1 MRFSFLLLIMCIFSC
16 QPKHD
21 VPVTIELHN
30 NWQFKKATDSVWKSA
45 TVPGNVFSDLQENE
59 LIEDP
64 FIGDNEKEVQ
74 WVSQA
79 DWEYKTTFSVEEEI
93 LKKKNLELSFEGL
106 DTYASV
112 YLNDSLILKTNN
124 AFRAFEADVK
134 PLLKLKNELR
144 ILFESTSKQEEIEKL
159 KLNYELPEGE
169 RIFTRKA
176 QFQYGWDWGPKLN
189 TSGIWRPINL
199 VGWNDFRIED
209 INIIQNQLND

>member
-1 MRFSFLLLIMCIFSC
+1 MMLPI
-16 QPKHD
+16 
-21 VPVTIELHN
+21 TIELHN
-30 NWQFKKATDSVWKSA
+30 NWEFKKATDSVWKSA
-45 TVPGNVFSDLQENE
+45 TVPGNVFSDLLENE

-134 PLLKLKNELR
+134 PLLKLENELR

-159 KLNYELPEGE
+159 KS
-169 RIFTRKA
+169 
-176 QFQYGWDWGPKLN
+176 KL
-189 TSGIWRPINL
+189 RAP
-199 VGWNDFRIED
+199 RR
-209 INIIQNQLND
+209 